1 MIRELPTPLTQTS
14 APREI
19 GRLCQQFIDVIKVE
33 TEPHPLIVREA
44 FELLA
49 TKLSETHP
57 RFDVSPGSI
66 GSYSA
71 VVTPE
76 HSGSL
81 DQLQLDERKCLV
93 LSH

>member
-19 GRLCQQFIDVIKVE
+19 GRLCQQFIDVIKEE

-49 TKLSETHP
+49 TKLSGTHP
-57 RFDVSPGSI
+57 RFDVSLGSI
-66 GSYSA
+66 QTYSA
-71 VVTPE
+71 VVTTEPSE
-76 HSGSL
+76 SL

-93 LSH
+93 LFH